1 MDELVELL
9 KFLLVI
15 DFLGN
20 RRDGPQ
26 AVHDVVL
33 NKHGSIAAHG
43 EGDGIA
49 RTRIDPMLVAVGQ
62 NNDRRIEHGRL
73 GTDNLDALE
82 FCIQGIKRVE
92 QQVMGDRA
100 LGRPLSIPRL
110 IAAASNEPVWIER
123 ERSGAGESDLLQR
136 SRSTISDGTGPAAM
150 TMVSMST
157 RTMEHLRYVAVNT
170 RRLRRIE

>member
-100 LGRPLSIPRL
+100 LGTT
-110 IAAASNEPVWIER
+110 AVDTAASNEPVWIER